1 MRPEKRLER
10 RQHIVRSAREIFLR
24 YGYRK
29 TALEDVAQAAAVGKA
44 TLYHYFEGKDDLFG
58 AVVAEMYEEYLA
70 RQRAAVA
77 QETTAAGQL
86 RRYAQQLM
94 SEHQRLV
101 GSVRG
106 FGRVDGEFPDR
117 VHAHLRR
124 QRQQELVILE
134 EILSGGVRS
143 GEFRGM
149 NAGRVALLLLG
160 SLRAMIMDS
169 MNQSEDG
176 DGIVAEFLEIL
187 FCGLLANTDG
197 KELS

>member
-10 RQHIVRSAREIFLR
+10 RRHIVRCARDVFLQ

-70 RQRAAVA
+70 LQRAGIAE
-77 QETTAAGQL
+77 ETTAVDKI
-86 RRYAQQLM
+86 RRYAQQLLA
-94 SEHQRLV
+94 EHQKLV

-117 VHAHLRR
+117 ILAHLRR
-124 QRQQELVILE
+124 QRQHELVILE
-134 EILSGGVRS
+134 GILEDGVRT
-143 GEFRGM
+143 GELRSM
-149 NAGRVALLLLG
+149 NPGRVALLLLG
-160 SLRAMIMDS
+160 SLRAMIMDALS
-169 MNQSEDG
+169 KTEVG
-176 DGIVAEFLEIL
+176 DGIVTDFLEIL

>member
-10 RQHIVRSAREIFLR
+10 RTHIVRSARDVFLQ

-29 TALEDVAQAAAVGKA
+29 TALEDVAKAANVGKA

-70 RQRAAVA
+70 RQRAGIAEEA
-77 QETTAAGQL
+77 TAADQL
-86 RRYAQQLM
+86 RRYAQQLIE
-94 SEHQRLV
+94 EHQRLV

-117 VHAHLRR
+117 ILAHLRR
-124 QRQQELVILE
+124 QRQHELVILQG
-134 EILSGGVRS
+134 ILEAGVET

-149 NAGRVALLLLG
+149 NAERVALLLLG

-169 MNQSEDG
+169 LNRTEPG
-176 DGIVAEFLEIL
+176 DAIVSEFLEIL
-187 FCGLLANTDG
+187 FCGLLANTEG